1 MNFKKGIL
9 MAVCLAALSIAIP
22 QGRVFAQAG
31 ETYCSAHY
39 NRFNPNCMECRQ
51 VQSKLEK
58 RAEQQREAERQQRQ
72 READRQRRQQREA
85 DERKAA
91 EEEAARREAEAA
103 RQQEQPSGGMFIWW

>member
-9 MAVCLAALSIAIP
+9 MAVCFAVLSITIS

-31 ETYCSAHY
+31 ETYCSAHH

-51 VQSKLEK
+51 VQRKLEI

-72 READRQRRQQREA
+72 REIDRQRRQREAEAAQRQQDEQRQRE
-85 DERKAA
+85 
-91 EEEAARREAEAA
+91 EAA
-103 RQQEQPSGGMFIWW
+103 RQQEQPSGGGMFIWW